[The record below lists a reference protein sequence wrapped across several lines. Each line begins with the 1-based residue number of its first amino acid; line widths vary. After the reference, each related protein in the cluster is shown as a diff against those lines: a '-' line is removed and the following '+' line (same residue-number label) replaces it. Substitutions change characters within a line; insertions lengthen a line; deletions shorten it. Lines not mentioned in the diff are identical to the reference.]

1 MYKRPDHSSLRWMI
15 LALCLAL
22 PASLSASGRN
32 GGFAMGGIQSPKGVG
47 FCAEFAH
54 DTESFGAFS
63 LTADLLDI
71 ISGVSSSPGV
81 KLTYHYNLIG
91 KTWNDGKFTL
101 YAGPGLAAGYVRNL
115 GNHFGF
121 MGGLSGDAGLRVRC
135 LHSILLSL
143 EFQADFG
150 LHCKKLPDLS
160 LYRAGYMHSYYP
172 HLRIQ
177 YAF

>member
-1 MYKRPDHSSLRWMI
+1 MI

-22 PASLSASGRN
+22 PASLSASERN

-47 FCAEFAH
+47 FCAEFAR
-54 DTESFGAFS
+54 DAESFNAFT

-71 ISGVSSSPGV
+71 ISGVSSSPGI

-91 KTWNDGKFTL
+91 KSWGDGKYAL

-121 MGGLSGDAGLRVRC
+121 MAGLSGDAGLRVRC

-143 EFQADFG
+143 EFQADLA
-150 LHCKKLPDLS
+150 LHSKKQHPDLS
-160 LYRAGYMHSYYP
+160 LYRAGFKHSYYP

>member
-1 MYKRPDHSSLRWMI
+1 MI

-32 GGFAMGGIQSPKGVG
+32 GGFALGGIQSPKGVG
-47 FCAEFAH
+47 LSMEFVH
-54 DTESFGAFS
+54 DAESFSAFS
-63 LTADLLDI
+63 LTADLIDI

-91 KTWNDGKFTL
+91 KSWGEGRFAF
-101 YAGPGLAAGYVRNL
+101 YAGPGLTAGYVRNL
-115 GNHFGF
+115 DNHFGF

-143 EFQADFG
+143 EFQADLA
-150 LHCKKLPDLS
+150 LHGKKQHPDVG
-160 LYRAGYMHSYYP
+160 LYRAGFKHSYYP

>member
-1 MYKRPDHSSLRWMI
+1 MYNRPDHSSLCWMI

-47 FCAEFAH
+47 FSAEFMH
-54 DTESFGAFS
+54 DAESFSAFS

-71 ISGVSSSPGV
+71 ISGVSSSPGI

-91 KTWNDGKFTL
+91 KTWDDGKYSL
-101 YAGPGLAAGYVRNL
+101 YAGPGLTTGYVRNL
-115 GNHFGF
+115 GNHSGF
-121 MGGLSGDAGLRVRC
+121 MGGLSCDAGLRVRFMR
-135 LHSILLSL
+135 SILLSL
-143 EFQADFG
+143 EFQADLA
-150 LHCKKLPDLS
+150 LHSKRLPDLA
-160 LYRAGYMHSYYP
+160 LYKAGFIHSYYP